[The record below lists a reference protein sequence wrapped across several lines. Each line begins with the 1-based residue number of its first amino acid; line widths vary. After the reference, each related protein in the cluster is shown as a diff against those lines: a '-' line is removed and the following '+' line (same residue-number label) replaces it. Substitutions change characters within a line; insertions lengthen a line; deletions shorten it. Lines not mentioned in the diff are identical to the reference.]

1 MHHRSTKTRPTKPCL
16 RRMVD
21 PHLLA
26 SGVCE
31 KERKS
36 ELNSRAA
43 GKGVWHPSEGAS
55 RGAAAAS
62 KRARAARRRA
72 CGVGEVKLCLLARA
86 SRTTPTSARTM
97 PPSHLTA
104 KRHRRRTRRR
114 RAVASQTTSAM
125 RPPRRR
131 GGRRV
136 PAAGPSS
143 VAGPA
148 RPSWPARL
156 PTREDRR
163 ERAKC
168 GQNGMFA
175 NPSRRL
181 HGGTSRIDV
190 SPPAPACAPRNSIQ
204 NRYLVRPLNRSWRGA
219 TAILHLCAT
228 TLNNVQRR

>member
-1 MHHRSTKTRPTKPCL
+1 MGAWEMHHRSTKTRPTKPCL

-43 GKGVWHPSEGAS
+43 GKGAWHPSEGAS

-156 PTREDRR
+156 PTREDRAKIAR
-163 ERAKC
+163 QGKMWAKWPVFQPLTATSFTAERV
-168 GQNGMFA
+168 G
-175 NPSRRL
+175 STTRRL
-181 HGGTSRIDV
+181 HQRVRLAILYRIDTWYV
-190 SPPAPACAPRNSIQ
+190 FSIA
-204 NRYLVRPLNRSWRGA
+204 RGEELRPFLSS
-219 TAILHLCAT
+219 
-228 TLNNVQRR
+228 V

>member
-1 MHHRSTKTRPTKPCL
+1 
-16 RRMVD
+16 MVD

-43 GKGVWHPSEGAS
+43 GKGVWHLPKAPSEELLLPPNALGQHVGAPA
-55 RGAAAAS
+55 GW
-62 KRARAARRRA
+62 
-72 CGVGEVKLCLLARA
+72 VEVKLGLLARA

-156 PTREDRR
+156 PTREDRAR
-163 ERAKC
+163 
-168 GQNGMFA
+168 GQNVAKWPCLPTLHGNFT
-175 NPSRRL
+175 SERVGSTTRRL
-181 HGGTSRIDV
+181 HQR
-190 SPPAPACAPRNSIQ
+190 
-204 NRYLVRPLNRSWRGA
+204 VRL
-219 TAILHLCAT
+219 AILYRT
-228 TLNNVQRR
+228 DTWYVF

>member
-1 MHHRSTKTRPTKPCL
+1 
-16 RRMVD
+16 MVD

-43 GKGVWHPSEGAS
+43 GKGVWHLPKAPSEELLLPPNALGQHVGAP
-55 RGAAAAS
+55 
-62 KRARAARRRA
+62 
-72 CGVGEVKLCLLARA
+72 VGWAEVKLGLLARA
-86 SRTTPTSARTM
+86 SRTTPMPARTM

-104 KRHRRRTRRR
+104 KRDRRRTRRR

-143 VAGPA
+143 AAGPA
-148 RPSWPARL
+148 RPPWPARL
-156 PTREDRR
+156 PTPEHRPQ
-163 ERAKC
+163 RAKC

-204 NRYLVRPLNRSWRGA
+204 NRHLVRPLNRSWRGA
-219 TAILHLCAT
+219 TAILHLCST
-228 TLNNVQRR
+228 SSYIVRRRRTRSRNRKKRTQRAR

>member
-1 MHHRSTKTRPTKPCL
+1 MGDAPPL
-16 RRMVD
+16 D
-21 PHLLA
+21 EDAPDEALLA
-26 SGVCE
+26 EDGRSSPTSVGRVRKRAQIGAQLARGWERGV
-31 KERKS
+31 
-36 ELNSRAA
+36 A
-43 GKGVWHPSEGAS
+43 PSEGAS

-156 PTREDRR
+156 PTREDRAR
-163 ERAKC
+163 
-168 GQNGMFA
+168 GQNVAKSPCLPTLHGDFT
-175 NPSRRL
+175 SERVGSTTRRL
-181 HGGTSRIDV
+181 HQRVRLAILYRIDTRYV
-190 SPPAPACAPRNSIQ
+190 LSIA
-204 NRYLVRPLNRSWRGA
+204 RGEELRPFS
-219 TAILHLCAT
+219 TC
-228 TLNNVQRR
+228 V

>member
-1 MHHRSTKTRPTKPCL
+1 MGDAPPLDEDAPDEALLAEDDRSSPNSVGRVRKRAQIGAQLARGWERGATPL
-16 RRMVD
+16 RRR
-21 PHLLA
+21 LA
-26 SGVCE
+26 
-31 KERKS
+31 
-36 ELNSRAA
+36 
-43 GKGVWHPSEGAS
+43 
-55 RGAAAAS
+55 GAASAS

-156 PTREDRR
+156 PTREDR
-163 ERAKC
+163 A
-168 GQNGMFA
+168 
-175 NPSRRL
+175 
-181 HGGTSRIDV
+181 
-190 SPPAPACAPRNSIQ
+190 
-204 NRYLVRPLNRSWRGA
+204 RG
-219 TAILHLCAT
+219 
-228 TLNNVQRR
+228 

>member
-1 MHHRSTKTRPTKPCL
+1 
-16 RRMVD
+16 MVD

-43 GKGVWHPSEGAS
+43 GKGVWHLPKAPSEELLLPPNALGQHVGAPA
-55 RGAAAAS
+55 GW
-62 KRARAARRRA
+62 
-72 CGVGEVKLCLLARA
+72 VEVKLGLLARA

-156 PTREDRR
+156 PTREDR
-163 ERAKC
+163 AN
-168 GQNGMFA
+168 GQNVAKSPCLPTLHGDFT
-175 NPSRRL
+175 SERVGSTTRRL
-181 HGGTSRIDV
+181 HQRVRLAILYRIDTWYV
-190 SPPAPACAPRNSIQ
+190 F
-204 NRYLVRPLNRSWRGA
+204 
-219 TAILHLCAT
+219 
-228 TLNNVQRR
+228 

>member
-1 MHHRSTKTRPTKPCL
+1 
-16 RRMVD
+16 MVD
-21 PHLLA
+21 PHLIA

-72 CGVGEVKLCLLARA
+72 CGVGEVKLGLLTRA
-86 SRTTPTSARTM
+86 SRTTPTPERTM

-104 KRHRRRTRRR
+104 KRIRRRTQRR

-148 RPSWPARL
+148 SPSWPARL
-156 PTREDRR
+156 PTREDRAR
-163 ERAKC
+163 GQILGKMACLRNLQSNIARDGGRMTRSSLHSRLRA
-168 GQNGMFA
+168 
-175 NPSRRL
+175 
-181 HGGTSRIDV
+181 
-190 SPPAPACAPRNSIQ
+190 
-204 NRYLVRPLNRSWRGA
+204 
-219 TAILHLCAT
+219 AILHGIDT
-228 TLNNVQRR
+228 WNVFSIARGEELRPFSTCVRRCRT

>member
-1 MHHRSTKTRPTKPCL
+1 MGAWEMHHRSTKTRPTKPCL

-43 GKGVWHPSEGAS
+43 GKGVWHFSEGAS
-55 RGAAAAS
+55 RGAAAAP

-156 PTREDRR
+156 PTREDRAR
-163 ERAKC
+163 
-168 GQNGMFA
+168 GQNVAKSPCFPTLHGDFT
-175 NPSRRL
+175 SERVGSTTRRL
-181 HGGTSRIDV
+181 HQRVRLAILYRIDTWYV
-190 SPPAPACAPRNSIQ
+190 LSIA
-204 NRYLVRPLNRSWRGA
+204 RGEELRPFS
-219 TAILHLCAT
+219 TC
-228 TLNNVQRR
+228 VQRR

>member
-1 MHHRSTKTRPTKPCL
+1 
-16 RRMVD
+16 MVD
-21 PHLLA
+21 PHLLV

-55 RGAAAAS
+55 RGAAAAP

-72 CGVGEVKLCLLARA
+72 CGVGRGETRLAGTHIPHHPA
-86 SRTTPTSARTM
+86 PARTI
-97 PPSHLTA
+97 PPSHLRA
-104 KRHRRRTRRR
+104 KRDRRRTQRR

-156 PTREDRR
+156 PTREDRAGGQILGKMPCLPILHGDFTS
-163 ERAKC
+163 ERV
-168 GQNGMFA
+168 G
-175 NPSRRL
+175 STTRRL
-181 HGGTSRIDV
+181 HQRVRLAILYRIDTWYV
-190 SPPAPACAPRNSIQ
+190 F
-204 NRYLVRPLNRSWRGA
+204 
-219 TAILHLCAT
+219 
-228 TLNNVQRR
+228 

>member
-1 MHHRSTKTRPTKPCL
+1 MGAWEMHHRSTKTRPTKPCL

-43 GKGVWHPSEGAS
+43 GKGGVAPSEGAS

-62 KRARAARRRA
+62 KRARAARRA
-72 CGVGEVKLCLLARA
+72 PAGWVEVKLGLLTRA
-86 SRTTPTSARTM
+86 SCTTPTSARTM

-143 VAGPA
+143 VAGPLW
-148 RPSWPARL
+148 RDLPARL
-156 PTREDRR
+156 PTREDR
-163 ERAKC
+163 AG
-168 GQNGMFA
+168 GQNVAKSPCLPTLHGDFT
-175 NPSRRL
+175 SERVGSTTRRL
-181 HGGTSRIDV
+181 HQRVRLAILYRIDTWYV
-190 SPPAPACAPRNSIQ
+190 F
-204 NRYLVRPLNRSWRGA
+204 
-219 TAILHLCAT
+219 
-228 TLNNVQRR
+228 

>member
-1 MHHRSTKTRPTKPCL
+1 
-16 RRMVD
+16 MVD

-43 GKGVWHPSEGAS
+43 GKGVWHLSKAPSEELLLPPNALGQHVGAPA
-55 RGAAAAS
+55 GW
-62 KRARAARRRA
+62 
-72 CGVGEVKLCLLARA
+72 VEVKLGLLARA
-86 SRTTPTSARTM
+86 SRTIPTSARTM

-156 PTREDRR
+156 PTREDRAR
-163 ERAKC
+163 
-168 GQNGMFA
+168 GQNVAKSPCLPTLHGDFT
-175 NPSRRL
+175 SERVGSTTRRL
-181 HGGTSRIDV
+181 HQRVRLAILYRIDTWYV
-190 SPPAPACAPRNSIQ
+190 F
-204 NRYLVRPLNRSWRGA
+204 
-219 TAILHLCAT
+219 
-228 TLNNVQRR
+228 

>member
-1 MHHRSTKTRPTKPCL
+1 MGDAPPLDEDAPDEALLVEDGRSSPTSVGRVRKRAQIGAQLARGWERGVAPL
-16 RRMVD
+16 RRR
-21 PHLLA
+21 LA
-26 SGVCE
+26 RSCCCPQTRSGSTSV
-31 KERKS
+31 
-36 ELNSRAA
+36 
-43 GKGVWHPSEGAS
+43 
-55 RGAAAAS
+55 
-62 KRARAARRRA
+62 
-72 CGVGEVKLCLLARA
+72 EVKLCLLARA

-156 PTREDRR
+156 PTREDRAR
-163 ERAKC
+163 
-168 GQNGMFA
+168 GQNVAKMALFA
-175 NPSRRL
+175 NLHGDFTSERVGSTTPRL
-181 HGGTSRIDV
+181 HQRVRLAILYRIDTWYV
-190 SPPAPACAPRNSIQ
+190 F
-204 NRYLVRPLNRSWRGA
+204 
-219 TAILHLCAT
+219 
-228 TLNNVQRR
+228 

>member
-1 MHHRSTKTRPTKPCL
+1 
-16 RRMVD
+16 MVD

-43 GKGVWHPSEGAS
+43 GKGMWHPSEGAS

-72 CGVGEVKLCLLARA
+72 CGVGEVKLGLLARA

-148 RPSWPARL
+148 SPSWPARL
-156 PTREDRR
+156 PTREDRAR
-163 ERAKC
+163 
-168 GQNGMFA
+168 GQNVAKWEGPRTGGPGRRHDRPPGVRGRPGKWPKSDEFSKCEQPLRGV
-175 NPSRRL
+175 NSSRA
-181 HGGTSRIDV
+181 GCGAV
-190 SPPAPACAPRNSIQ
+190 APRES
-204 NRYLVRPLNRSWRGA
+204 LAFL
-219 TAILHLCAT
+219 
-228 TLNNVQRR
+228 RRFQSKSTRNP

>member
-55 RGAAAAS
+55 RGAAAAP

-72 CGVGEVKLCLLARA
+72 CGVGEVKLGLLTRA
-86 SRTTPTSARTM
+86 SRTTPTPARTM

-104 KRHRRRTRRR
+104 KRDRRRTRRR

-156 PTREDRR
+156 PTREDRAR
-163 ERAKC
+163 
-168 GQNGMFA
+168 GQNVAKMTKQPYSPKYSLSFMSHHAERISLSVVRGVNRA
-175 NPSRRL
+175 IRSHLATLSARL
-181 HGGTSRIDV
+181 AR
-190 SPPAPACAPRNSIQ
+190 A
-204 NRYLVRPLNRSWRGA
+204 
-219 TAILHLCAT
+219 
-228 TLNNVQRR
+228 

>member
-1 MHHRSTKTRPTKPCL
+1 
-16 RRMVD
+16 MVD
-21 PHLLA
+21 PIQIA

-43 GKGVWHPSEGAS
+43 GKGVWHLSKAPSEELLLPPNALGQHVGAPA
-55 RGAAAAS
+55 G
-62 KRARAARRRA
+62 
-72 CGVGEVKLCLLARA
+72 CVEVKLGLLARA
-86 SRTTPTSARTM
+86 SRTTPTPERTM

-104 KRHRRRTRRR
+104 KRNRRRTQRRR
-114 RAVASQTTSAM
+114 PVASQTTSAM

-156 PTREDRR
+156 PTREDRAR
-163 ERAKC
+163 
-168 GQNGMFA
+168 GQNVGKMASFPTLHGDFTA
-175 NPSRRL
+175 ERVGSTTRRL
-181 HGGTSRIDV
+181 QQR
-190 SPPAPACAPRNSIQ
+190 
-204 NRYLVRPLNRSWRGA
+204 VRL
-219 TAILHLCAT
+219 AILYKIDT
-228 TLNNVQRR
+228 WYVF

>member
-43 GKGVWHPSEGAS
+43 GKGVWHLPKAPSEELLLPPNALGQHVGAPA
-55 RGAAAAS
+55 GW
-62 KRARAARRRA
+62 
-72 CGVGEVKLCLLARA
+72 VEVKLCLLARA

-156 PTREDRR
+156 PTREDRAR
-163 ERAKC
+163 
-168 GQNGMFA
+168 GQNVAKSPCLPNLHGDFTSERVGSTT
-175 NPSRRL
+175 PRL
-181 HGGTSRIDV
+181 HQRVRLAILYRIDTWYV
-190 SPPAPACAPRNSIQ
+190 F
-204 NRYLVRPLNRSWRGA
+204 
-219 TAILHLCAT
+219 
-228 TLNNVQRR
+228 

>member
-1 MHHRSTKTRPTKPCL
+1 
-16 RRMVD
+16 MVD

-43 GKGVWHPSEGAS
+43 GKGVPHPSEGAS

-72 CGVGEVKLCLLARA
+72 
-86 SRTTPTSARTM
+86 M

-156 PTREDRR
+156 PTREDRAR
-163 ERAKC
+163 
-168 GQNGMFA
+168 GQNVAKSPCFPTLHGDFT
-175 NPSRRL
+175 SERVGSTTRRL
-181 HGGTSRIDV
+181 HQRVRLAILYRIDTWYV
-190 SPPAPACAPRNSIQ
+190 LSIA
-204 NRYLVRPLNRSWRGA
+204 RGEELRPFLSS
-219 TAILHLCAT
+219 
-228 TLNNVQRR
+228 VQRR

>member
-1 MHHRSTKTRPTKPCL
+1 
-16 RRMVD
+16 MVD

-26 SGVCE
+26 SGVCK

-43 GKGVWHPSEGAS
+43 GIGVWHLPKALSEELLLPPNALGQHVGAP
-55 RGAAAAS
+55 
-62 KRARAARRRA
+62 
-72 CGVGEVKLCLLARA
+72 VGWVEVKPGLLARA
-86 SRTTPTSARTM
+86 SRTTPTPARTM

-156 PTREDRR
+156 PTREDR
-163 ERAKC
+163 AG
-168 GQNGMFA
+168 GQNVAKSPCLPTLHGDFT
-175 NPSRRL
+175 SERVGSTTRRL
-181 HGGTSRIDV
+181 HQRVRLAILYRIDTWYV
-190 SPPAPACAPRNSIQ
+190 F
-204 NRYLVRPLNRSWRGA
+204 
-219 TAILHLCAT
+219 
-228 TLNNVQRR
+228 

>member
-1 MHHRSTKTRPTKPCL
+1 M
-16 RRMVD
+16 
-21 PHLLA
+21 
-26 SGVCE
+26 
-31 KERKS
+31 
-36 ELNSRAA
+36 
-43 GKGVWHPSEGAS
+43 
-55 RGAAAAS
+55 
-62 KRARAARRRA
+62 
-72 CGVGEVKLCLLARA
+72 KLCLLARA

-156 PTREDRR
+156 PTREDRAGGQILGKMPCLPILHGDFTS
-163 ERAKC
+163 ERV
-168 GQNGMFA
+168 GSTT
-175 NPSRRL
+175 PRL
-181 HGGTSRIDV
+181 HQRVRLAILYRIDTWYV
-190 SPPAPACAPRNSIQ
+190 FSIA
-204 NRYLVRPLNRSWRGA
+204 RGEELRPFLSSVYLLRENPLGPGRQHTRLDFMAGRLGPGVGGRVGGGAARGA
-219 TAILHLCAT
+219 GFAVGSLLSVETCSHRYALLLWGVLIRSDSCADTCVRDCLC
-228 TLNNVQRR
+228 

>member
-1 MHHRSTKTRPTKPCL
+1 
-16 RRMVD
+16 MVD

-43 GKGVWHPSEGAS
+43 GKGVWHLPKALSEELLLPPNALGQHVGAPA
-55 RGAAAAS
+55 GW
-62 KRARAARRRA
+62 
-72 CGVGEVKLCLLARA
+72 VEVKLCLLTRA

-156 PTREDRR
+156 PTREDRAR
-163 ERAKC
+163 
-168 GQNGMFA
+168 GQNVAKWPCLPTLHGDFTSERVGSTT
-175 NPSRRL
+175 PRL
-181 HGGTSRIDV
+181 HQRVRLAILYRIDTWYV
-190 SPPAPACAPRNSIQ
+190 F
-204 NRYLVRPLNRSWRGA
+204 
-219 TAILHLCAT
+219 
-228 TLNNVQRR
+228 

>member
-1 MHHRSTKTRPTKPCL
+1 
-16 RRMVD
+16 MVD

-31 KERKS
+31 NERKS
-36 ELNSRAA
+36 EHNSRTA
-43 GKGVWHPSEGAS
+43 GKGVWHLYEGAS

-72 CGVGEVKLCLLARA
+72 CGVGEVKLGLLTRA
-86 SRTTPTSARTM
+86 SRTTPTPERTM

-104 KRHRRRTRRR
+104 KRIRRRTQRR

-156 PTREDRR
+156 PTREDRAR
-163 ERAKC
+163 
-168 GQNGMFA
+168 GQILGKM
-175 NPSRRL
+175 
-181 HGGTSRIDV
+181 
-190 SPPAPACAPRNSIQ
+190 ACLR
-204 NRYLVRPLNRSWRGA
+204 
-219 TAILHLCAT
+219 
-228 TLNNVQRR
+228 

>member
-43 GKGVWHPSEGAS
+43 GKGVWHLSKAPSEELLLPPNALGQHVGAPA
-55 RGAAAAS
+55 GWL
-62 KRARAARRRA
+62 
-72 CGVGEVKLCLLARA
+72 EVKLGLLARA
-86 SRTTPTSARTM
+86 SRTTPTPERTM

-104 KRHRRRTRRR
+104 KRIRRRTQRR

-143 VAGPA
+143 VAEPA
-148 RPSWPARL
+148 CPSWPARL
-156 PTREDRR
+156 PTREDRAKGQILGKMACFPTLHGDFTA
-163 ERAKC
+163 ERV
-168 GQNGMFA
+168 G
-175 NPSRRL
+175 STTRRL
-181 HGGTSRIDV
+181 HQR
-190 SPPAPACAPRNSIQ
+190 
-204 NRYLVRPLNRSWRGA
+204 VRL
-219 TAILHLCAT
+219 AILYGIDT
-228 TLNNVQRR
+228 WYVF